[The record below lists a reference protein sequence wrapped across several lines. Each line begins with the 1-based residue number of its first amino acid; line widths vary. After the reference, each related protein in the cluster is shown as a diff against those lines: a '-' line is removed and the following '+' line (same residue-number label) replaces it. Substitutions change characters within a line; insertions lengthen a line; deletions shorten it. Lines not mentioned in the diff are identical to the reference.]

1 MREPRR
7 QGQETI
13 SDRIVALRMDSQL
26 SQSAFAKRV
35 GIDQRKVSRMESDP
49 NRIDHYVVTKLADIF
64 HVRHEWLL
72 TGALPKEKDTNEI
85 VASDDRIDSLEKQI
99 EALRVAL
106 EAKDQALNLALEK
119 VQLLEKI
126 YGQNERKE

>member
-1 MREPRR
+1 MRPPKHT
-7 QGQETI
+7 GQETI

-26 SQSAFAKRV
+26 SQSGFAKRV

-49 NRIDHYVVTKLADIF
+49 NRIDHYVVTKIADIF

-72 TGALPKEKDTNEI
+72 TGALPKEKETSEI
-85 VASDDRIDSLEKQI
+85 VASDDRIESLERQI

-119 VQLLEKI
+119 VELLERI
-126 YGQNERKE
+126 YAPQNK